1 MELANRSSI
10 YKRGESL
17 MFTAPLATLLEVS
30 FPDPKIA
37 PRTLYKVP
45 LHHLPVPLTPHF
57 LDFSPLF
64 LKNFSPS

>member
-1 MELANRSSI
+1 
-10 YKRGESL
+10 

-45 LHHLPVPLTPHF
+45 LHHLPAALAPPF
-57 LDFSPLF
+57 LGFLPLF
-64 LKNFSPS
+64 

>member
-45 LHHLPVPLTPHF
+45 LHRLQTPHAPQF
-57 LDFSPLF
+57 LGFSPLF
-64 LKNFSPS
+64 